1 MRQHEIV
8 CTVTGEKESQYLQY
22 IQDTINIFTV
32 MHIEKCIHE
41 SGLSRQEQICVLEGL
56 ISNLKDKH

>member
-22 IQDTINIFTV
+22 IQDTINSFMV
-32 MHIEKCIHE
+32 MHIEKCIRE
-41 SGLSRQEQICVLEGL
+41 SNLSRQEQIAALEEL
-56 ISNLKDKH
+56 IYNLKTRQ

>member
-22 IQDTINIFTV
+22 IQDTINTFTV

-41 SGLSRQEQICVLEGL
+41 AVCPDRNRYACWKG
-56 ISNLKDKH
+56 